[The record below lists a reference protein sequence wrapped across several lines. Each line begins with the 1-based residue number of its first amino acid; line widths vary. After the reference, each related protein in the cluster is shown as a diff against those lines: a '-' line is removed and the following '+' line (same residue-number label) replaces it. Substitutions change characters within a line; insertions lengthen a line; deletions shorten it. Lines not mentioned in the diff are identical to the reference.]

1 LPVQYH
7 AFPPERNSQTVC
19 SGPQLRGALHSPQL
33 SFLKYR
39 ACFTQA
45 AAAQR
50 MGQDCGWVFRG
61 HQLELYLPST
71 NGEWLA
77 WASALTT
84 IFFGLLCMFAPRISF
99 RILRLQAHPN
109 HPEALSES
117 RATMAGFYLGV
128 GLCCILL
135 AQPML
140 WIALG
145 VSWGF
150 TAFGRL
156 ISMLSD
162 NGNTLFNWISVI
174 FEAVLAA
181 LPLAYAL
188 GFVA

>member
-1 LPVQYH
+1 
-7 AFPPERNSQTVC
+7 
-19 SGPQLRGALHSPQL
+19 
-33 SFLKYR
+33 
-39 ACFTQA
+39 
-45 AAAQR
+45 
-50 MGQDCGWVFRG
+50 MGGIDF
-61 HQLELYLPST
+61 YLPSS

-77 WASALTT
+77 WASALMT
-84 IFFGLLCMFAPRISF
+84 IFFGLLCMFAPRLTF
-99 RILRLQAHPN
+99 RILRLQTHPE

-117 RATMAGFYLGV
+117 RGTMAGFYLGV
-128 GLCCILL
+128 GICCLL
-135 AQPML
+135 FAQPVL

-162 NGNTLFNWISVI
+162 DGNTLFNWISVI
-174 FEAVLAA
+174 IEAGLAI

>member
-1 LPVQYH
+1 MTSNRPRRRVQICH
-7 AFPPERNSQTVC
+7 FPNNVLFSVWMRFPGIDRPWDGDRQGDS
-19 SGPQLRGALHSPQL
+19 
-33 SFLKYR
+33 
-39 ACFTQA
+39 
-45 AAAQR
+45 
-50 MGQDCGWVFRG
+50 
-61 HQLELYLPST
+61 LELYWPST
-71 NGEWLA
+71 SGEWLA

-99 RILRLQAHPN
+99 RILRLQTHPN

-117 RATMAGFYLGV
+117 RATLAGFYLGV
-128 GLCCILL
+128 GICCILF
-135 AQPML
+135 AQPVL

-174 FEAVLAA
+174 IEAGLAA
-181 LPLAYAL
+181 MPLAYAL
-188 GFVA
+188 GFVP

>member
-1 LPVQYH
+1 LDFY
-7 AFPPERNSQTVC
+7 
-19 SGPQLRGALHSPQL
+19 
-33 SFLKYR
+33 
-39 ACFTQA
+39 
-45 AAAQR
+45 
-50 MGQDCGWVFRG
+50 W
-61 HQLELYLPST
+61 PST

-77 WASALTT
+77 WASALAT
-84 IFFGLLCMFAPRISF
+84 IFFGLICLFAPRLTL
-99 RILRLQAHPN
+99 RILRLQTNPN

-117 RATMAGFYLGV
+117 RATMAGFYLGL

-162 NGNTLFNWISVI
+162 DGNTLFNWISVAM
-174 FEAVLAA
+174 EAVLAL
-181 LPLAYAL
+181 LPLAYAF
-188 GFVA
+188 GFVP